1 MMRNK
6 GIVVEL
12 FGSIMTDKFKNHSD
26 VDFLIRE
33 CPDRWRYAIEGYVD
47 QIMLDIP
54 FDVAYYDEL
63 SENFKAK
70 LRGVAN
76 FA

>member
-1 MMRNK
+1 MREK

-12 FGSIMTDKFKNHSD
+12 FGSITTDKFKKHSD
-26 VDFLIRE
+26 VDFLITE

-54 FDVAYYDEL
+54 FDVAYFDEL
-63 SENFKAK
+63 SDDFKQKLKAK
-70 LRGVAN
+70 V
-76 FA
+76 